1 MENKFIPGETL
12 IYQGRD
18 KLVGP
23 LKRGDLVQF
32 KEYTGYQNDPIAFG
46 MVVLYNKSGR
56 RFPLSLFVITREMN
70 NFKKFSKVR
79 DEKIDRILGI

>member
-18 KLVGP
+18 MLVGP
-23 LKRGDLVQF
+23 LKRGDFVQF
-32 KEYTGYQNDPIAFG
+32 KEYTCYKTSPIAFG
-46 MVVLYNKSGR
+46 MVVLYNKNGGR
-56 RFPLSLFVITREMN
+56 FLVITREMN